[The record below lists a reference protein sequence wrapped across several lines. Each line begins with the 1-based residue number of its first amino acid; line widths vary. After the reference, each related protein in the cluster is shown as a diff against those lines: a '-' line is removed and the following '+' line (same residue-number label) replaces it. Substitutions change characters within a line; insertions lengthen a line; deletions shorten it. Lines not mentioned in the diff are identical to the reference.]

1 MTTQRVKVP
10 YEALLRRSLTGR
22 DGIVLHSGA
31 FVKVV
36 PLPNR
41 KWEIRD
47 GGGKLLKVL
56 GRKKLNRFTT
66 RVGKQ

>member
-22 DGIVLHSGA
+22 GGVRHESGKA
-31 FVKVV
+31 VRVV

-41 KWEIRD
+41 KWEVRD
-47 GGGKLLKVL
+47 LNGNLLKKL